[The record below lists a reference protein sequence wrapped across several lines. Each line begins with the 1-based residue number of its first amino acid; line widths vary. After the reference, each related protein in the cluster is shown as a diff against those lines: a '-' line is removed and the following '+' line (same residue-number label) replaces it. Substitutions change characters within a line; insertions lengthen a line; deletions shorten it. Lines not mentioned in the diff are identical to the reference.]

1 MEGIL
6 FWKII
11 ERTVSL
17 TYLLLAFTI
26 ITILLTNSS
35 QIQTDNTAARL
46 LELYKQENAQ
56 VRSRNINYLEN
67 KINNVAGTQD
77 SYQISTTSRIH
88 ILEKTVEKLEQQIKI
103 TPKVINNN
111 NSNAVVN
118 MGSNASN

>member
-1 MEGIL
+1 M

-26 ITILLTNSS
+26 IIILLTNSS
-35 QIQTDNTAARL
+35 QIQTDSNAAKL

-67 KINNVAGTQD
+67 KINTVAGTQD

-88 ILEKTVEKLEQQIKI
+88 ILEKAVERLEQQSKI
-103 TPKVINNN
+103 TPKVVNNN

-118 MGSNASN
+118 MGSNGSNTH

>member
-1 MEGIL
+1 M

-35 QIQTDNTAARL
+35 QIQTDNNAARL

-88 ILEKTVEKLEQQIKI
+88 ILEKTVEKLEQQIKV

-118 MGSNASN
+118 MAGSN